1 MAFALEGF
9 DAVVAELAD
18 SVSPRV
24 LHAPRR
30 LDAAARQVD
39 GYLNGTV
46 VAFDLPL
53 DLRLAHGFRRD
64 VLQHLRTIPYGRTES
79 YTVAARG
86 AGRPAAVRAAASAC
100 SHNPIPL
107 VIPCHRV
114 VRNDG
119 SVGEYRGGA
128 SLKRDLLQMESA
140 ASSTASWRRRVDAL
154 DWKGIGDELDEIGC
168 APTGPVLTGDECVA
182 LVGLYDDDARF
193 RSTVDMARHRFGRG
207 EYRYFDRPLPPEVAA
222 LRAACWPHLLDVA
235 RTWYE
240 RLGRPAPWPD
250 DLADWL
256 AACHRNGQDRPTPLL
271 LRYGP
276 GDWNALH
283 RDLYGDLVFPLQV
296 VVGLDATR
304 RRLHRRRVRR
314 GRATTAC
321 PVPGHGHH
329 HPARARRGL
338 HHARPTGAFGARVV
352 GRTDAPRAQHGAV
365 GASPHARA
373 RLPRCRLNRTRDR
386 TGSIRGATS
395 TR

>member
-1 MAFALEGF
+1 MNERLDDVDLAVLLDGSSAPIPSSLHERFVTRADDKNLIDVAYTTVDTRIGPLLLAASPLGLLRVAFALEGF
-9 DAVVAELAD
+9 DTVVAELAD

-140 ASSTASWRRRVDAL
+140 A
-154 DWKGIGDELDEIGC
+154 
-168 APTGPVLTGDECVA
+168 
-182 LVGLYDDDARF
+182 
-193 RSTVDMARHRFGRG
+193 
-207 EYRYFDRPLPPEVAA
+207 
-222 LRAACWPHLLDVA
+222 
-235 RTWYE
+235 
-240 RLGRPAPWPD
+240 
-250 DLADWL
+250 
-256 AACHRNGQDRPTPLL
+256 
-271 LRYGP
+271 
-276 GDWNALH
+276 
-283 RDLYGDLVFPLQV
+283 
-296 VVGLDATR
+296 
-304 RRLHRRRVRR
+304 
-314 GRATTAC
+314 
-321 PVPGHGHH
+321 
-329 HPARARRGL
+329 
-338 HHARPTGAFGARVV
+338 
-352 GRTDAPRAQHGAV
+352 
-365 GASPHARA
+365 
-373 RLPRCRLNRTRDR
+373 
-386 TGSIRGATS
+386 
-395 TR
+395 